1 MALTAKLQRLSA
13 TSFALLVLGTGA
25 ALADCQSDFMT
36 VRQEMEEKGK
46 VLQAAGKAKAT
57 PADLCTKFRAF
68 AAAEGKLAKFLA
80 DNKEWCQIPDEAI
93 KAASANNK
101 KTGELRDKICAAAA
115 NGAGAAGAG
124 GPPKPPPQGSMSSAL
139 GVTTGYVPGQS
150 GTGGGIFDTLNGN
163 ALKN

>member
-1 MALTAKLQRLSA
+1 
-13 TSFALLVLGTGA
+13 
-25 ALADCQSDFMT
+25 
-36 VRQEMEEKGK
+36 
-46 VLQAAGKAKAT
+46 
-57 PADLCTKFRAF
+57 AF

-101 KTGELRDKICAAAA
+101 KTAELRDKICAAAA

>member
-1 MALTAKLQRLSA
+1 MALHARLQRLSA
-13 TSFALLVLGTGA
+13 TTFTLLVLGTGA

-36 VRQEMEEKGK
+36 
-46 VLQAAGKAKAT
+46 
-57 PADLCTKFRAF
+57 
-68 AAAEGKLAKFLA
+68 
-80 DNKEWCQIPDEAI
+80 
-93 KAASANNK
+93 S
-101 KTGELRDKICAAAA
+101 ELRDKICAAAA